1 VKSVL
6 EKKLSKRTNELF
18 DLSDKIILYD
28 LTNTYFEGS
37 KRASKLAQYGR
48 SKEKRSDAKLVV
60 LAMVV
65 NAEGF
70 LKYSSIYPGNTADS
84 VTLTD
89 IIDNLRLQTSKS
101 TSKATVV
108 IDAGIATDENLALL
122 EQRGYDYVCVSRS
135 DLKHYHAVTGSS
147 PQIIATKNKQELSVQ
162 KVESEKSADYYLK
175 VKSPGKTL
183 KESSMKEQFE
193 ARFET
198 ELTKLKEGLTKKHTT
213 KKASRIHQRIGRYT
227 QKYPSVSKYYD
238 IEVITD
244 DHRLA
249 TAINWSKN
257 REKYQNVKDKLG
269 VYFIRTNLPIA
280 KEATL
285 WKIYNTIREIESSFR
300 TLKTDLDLRPIY
312 HKKDNAT
319 EAHLHLG
326 LLAYW
331 LVNTVRFQLKQ
342 KGITDDWQEIVRIAN
357 TQKMVT
363 TTGTNLEDQCI
374 SVRKCSE
381 PNEALKSLYK
391 ALGFKPYPIIKRK
404 SVVQKP
410 EIKKKPTDLQILTPN

>member
-1 VKSVL
+1 MYFKVSMRKNPATQQLQGYYRLVESYRKEYNRVCQRTLLNVGFLADITPEQLNKIQKLLSERAMSKISLFEEQDERVLHFSEQLWEELITKKRIDLPEERLAKQQRLVDIETIKHKDVREVGAEWLGFQALKQLNIKAFLADLGWAEEKIQLALTQIISRAVYPASELKTSRWIRDNSAICELTGYPIDRLTKDKLYGSALALYEVKSVL

-84 VTLTD
+84 VTLPD

-135 DLKHYHAVTGSS
+135 DLKYYHAVNGSS

-162 KVESEKSADYYLK
+162 KVESEKS
-175 VKSPGKTL
+175 
-183 KESSMKEQFE
+183 
-193 ARFET
+193 T
-198 ELTKLKEGLTKKHTT
+198 E
-213 KKASRIHQRIGRYT
+213 
-227 QKYPSVSKYYD
+227 
-238 IEVITD
+238 
-244 DHRLA
+244 
-249 TAINWSKN
+249 
-257 REKYQNVKDKLG
+257 
-269 VYFIRTNLPIA
+269 
-280 KEATL
+280 
-285 WKIYNTIREIESSFR
+285 
-300 TLKTDLDLRPIY
+300 
-312 HKKDNAT
+312 
-319 EAHLHLG
+319 
-326 LLAYW
+326 
-331 LVNTVRFQLKQ
+331 
-342 KGITDDWQEIVRIAN
+342 
-357 TQKMVT
+357 T
-363 TTGTNLEDQCI
+363 TT
-374 SVRKCSE
+374 
-381 PNEALKSLYK
+381 
-391 ALGFKPYPIIKRK
+391 
-404 SVVQKP
+404 
-410 EIKKKPTDLQILTPN
+410 